1 MIPPKA
7 IKPIRKNGRDSTE
20 IAVGS
25 LIAYRVFAQTQEGID
40 KAKKLI
46 ANNDEWLVPSMLPEY
61 YDGIDSDLMTGKE
74 NDAIRAIT
82 GQLKEFYGLTTP
94 SAGTQDF
101 VDTRVEQIKV
111 EQPTTIK
118 EKKKNNLK
126 PKPYAKDNIDRWSR
140 LTGYELDSLLNYTR
154 DQLRA
159 LASKYGVKRYSTYK
173 DKNELAE
180 VIRNTVAYQQAA
192 PKTVEK
198 KIEKVNI
205 PKKSEQPSGI
215 KIPQAHYIQGQR
227 GKWEPE
233 FENDIDHAV
242 YFAGKSPLPKGA
254 KQQEVLDWLKSLGL
268 TYEQIHDHRK
278 QVLEKMRETIALPG
292 VEEEY
297 PYVYIDAVDQD
308 FILGIEEDE
317 EEFNEIEDDLEGLDD
332 LLNLVRSDDD
342 TSEEE
347 VAENIEE
354 EILDAAGE
362 DDEDEGDIGSEDDI
376 PDELLQD
383 DVDPEL
389 LNKLLLTINK
399 PKKESSYTS
408 NKKIFDSIVVN
419 FGRLQST
426 LDTINNNLERQNSL
440 IKANIDTQ
448 LAIGELVSSQT
459 ELLEE
464 KFDAILKE
472 FEKQSDRAK
481 DLADDEKRRSA
492 KDSLESQRDAAG
504 TRDIDDLTKGGG
516 KSKRG
521 SKIADYY
528 KQKALMKLYRA
539 MPRRLRAGIRG
550 ARKLKQAPSRIASR
564 MRRGAMNRMP
574 SGIKKVASKAS
585 AIRSASKMTRMPGV
599 RTGPLRT
606 AFAGME
612 YGERKGAGQSELQ
625 ALGGTGAGLAGGAG
639 GAIAGKGIGYAIGA
653 GIGGLIGFFFAGV
666 GAAPGAL
673 IGGKIGAAIGSV
685 AGGWMGAEKASE
697 LADKASGADQ
707 VTGEHET
714 GAGLT
719 EPGRAILHGTEAVIP
734 QNDLSPMSTLGGV
747 MLAATSQYINSAGA
761 IAAPIAPTF
770 KGIAGQMAKE
780 YDIPSTVTQTNVGGS
795 LPQLDKELKK
805 VKEKRKKTPEEELS
819 GIEKDLL
826 ETQDPQSFADKL
838 LKMLDPE
845 GKFQQLL
852 QQINHNNPVGETG
865 EGMAIFGESGIDKG
879 TGYNAAGWVHGH
891 FQNSN
896 KQSLVSD
903 TLEVVKKLIN
913 SGVSTVITATNKD
926 LTKDMSEDELR
937 RHIEAGVDGHKKYG
951 SGVYAIDVSV
961 PAGTKVPYE
970 LENVFDSKGPGGIVG
985 TMKGR
990 TTQIMHL
997 APGSKA
1003 GAAPGTTQVSTGA
1016 APTGDFDVIIPLD
1029 HVKPGNENK
1038 IPDKKGGNTFENAR
1052 ATGAA
1057 GRERNHQDKAAA
1069 KVKEKLEAK
1078 GLRVKVITP
1087 EDFGNYEDYDKY
1099 ITAQASKNVRIVPLH
1114 FDAAV
1119 GQGGTGFLTRIRKGD
1134 SEDAALA
1141 RPIQEKLSSFQRA
1154 NPSLGNLGPTDTVSN
1169 ATINRASASSA
1180 ALVEMGSM
1188 VAWEK
1193 QHGSNFTSTNKFD
1206 ELATGIA
1213 EGVYQGGGFNNN
1225 IKPPSQQPRFQSLQG
1240 KDGNDDTKYLIV
1252 NQQAKPQITGQGSQ
1266 NTSPFVSMGDGRWR
1280 TQNEISTTMRNLYIQ
1295 RLGQ

>member
-140 LTGYELDSLLNYTR
+140 LTGYELDSLLDYTR

-268 TYEQIHDHRK
+268 TYEQIHDHRE

-492 KDSLESQRDAAG
+492 EDSLESQRDAAG

-795 LPQLDKELKK
+795 LPQLDKELRK
-805 VKEKRKKTPEEELS
+805 VKEKRTGTSEEEFT
-819 GIEKDLL
+819 GKEHDLL
-826 ETQDPQSFADKL
+826 NTQDEDNFAEKL
-838 LKMLDPE
+838 LKMIDPE
-845 GKFQQLL
+845 GKLL
-852 QQINHNNPVGETG
+852 DLMKNINR
-865 EGMAIFGESGIDKG
+865 
-879 TGYNAAGWVHGH
+879 
-891 FQNSN
+891 
-896 KQSLVSD
+896 
-903 TLEVVKKLIN
+903 
-913 SGVSTVITATNKD
+913 GV
-926 LTKDMSEDELR
+926 
-937 RHIEAGVDGHKKYG
+937 
-951 SGVYAIDVSV
+951 
-961 PAGTKVPYE
+961 
-970 LENVFDSKGPGGIVG
+970 
-985 TMKGR
+985 
-990 TTQIMHL
+990 
-997 APGSKA
+997 
-1003 GAAPGTTQVSTGA
+1003 
-1016 APTGDFDVIIPLD
+1016 
-1029 HVKPGNENK
+1029 
-1038 IPDKKGGNTFENAR
+1038 
-1052 ATGAA
+1052 
-1057 GRERNHQDKAAA
+1057 
-1069 KVKEKLEAK
+1069 
-1078 GLRVKVITP
+1078 
-1087 EDFGNYEDYDKY
+1087 
-1099 ITAQASKNVRIVPLH
+1099 
-1114 FDAAV
+1114 
-1119 GQGGTGFLTRIRKGD
+1119 GGTGDSTFFPSSGD
-1134 SEDAALA
+1134 PSGLADAA
-1141 RPIQEKLSSFQRA
+1141 E
-1154 NPSLGNLGPTDTVSN
+1154 SLKGMS
-1169 ATINRASASSA
+1169 SASGPSGGA
-1180 ALVEMGSM
+1180 NGCVWAVNK
-1188 VAWEK
+1188 VYEK
-1193 QHGSNFTSTNKFD
+1193 AG
-1206 ELATGIA
+1206 
-1213 EGVYQGGGFNNN
+1213 
-1225 IKPPSQQPRFQSLQG
+1225 IKPPWGSSLYVPDAEQKMIAAGYTQVGYGDRTPGDVMVMYDRKSPPQAHIGVVLKNGNILSNSSSQAKFAWEATPEQYNNYYGGTGKIYRMPSTMAKTESNKLQPVATTTTPNLSSSGKRSNTRSTVSTSQHQIQPTTPITQSKPQ
-1240 KDGNDDTKYLIV
+1240 
-1252 NQQAKPQITGQGSQ
+1252 QQASANATDVASARDSNQFDTQ
-1266 NTSPFVSMGDGRWR
+1266 NIESDMGDMIAAEYGAGFPKTPKWMKQIEADYQRTKDKPFNPGTPKPGRGMGDRWFPQASTNQDSQIASLSR
-1280 TQNEISTTMRNLYIQ
+1280 YEQESGSNVVLINNQSPAMTPTPSSGGTEIIQMGGTSSSELLKNLMLQ
-1295 RLGQ
+1295 RLNA